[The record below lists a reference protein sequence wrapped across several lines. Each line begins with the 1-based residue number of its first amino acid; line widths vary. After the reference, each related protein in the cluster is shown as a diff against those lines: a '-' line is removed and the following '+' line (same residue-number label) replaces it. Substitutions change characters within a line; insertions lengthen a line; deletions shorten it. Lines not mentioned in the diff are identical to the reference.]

1 MDIISLNYS
10 NGVNLTSTFINPFN
24 ESFIQDFTIQCP
36 YCSQI
41 GDQAQSIKQQL
52 NSSIGGQLG
61 EIDGLLN
68 ETRSLTSSKDGIK
81 TLTQQIK
88 SK

>member
-1 MDIISLNYS
+1 M
-10 NGVNLTSTFINPFN
+10 TTFYTNFVCSI
-24 ESFIQDFTIQCP
+24 TIQCP